1 MYDKNFPYNSL
12 PFLPGNFD
20 FEQKKFLKLTIKATE
35 EIAKL
40 NWLLHLIPNA
50 EILISPLLTKESVE
64 SSAIENIN
72 TTTLKV
78 LQSQALPLQKIQ
90 WAEKEVLHYHNA
102 ILQGFENIKKYSGIW
117 YNFLLDLQKIIEPN
131 KTGVRKIPWTV
142 IANSLWEVLYTPP
155 EWEENITKLL
165 TNLEIFIND
174 FDDDIEALIKMPVIH
189 YQFESIHPFYDGNG
203 RTGRVLMDLYLDMLG
218 ILPLPVL
225 RLSQYIYT
233 HQLKYY
239 KLLLHTT
246 KSSKYESF
254 IKFILSGVIS
264 QCKANI
270 LYVQKIRTY
279 KNKLTKPYE
288 KGSIEVVILQ
298 ILFQKIFILEKN
310 LIQTILKMWEDESEI
325 ISKIESFQDL
335 WVLSQK
341 IQWNEKYLYIP
352 GFLELISRA
361 E

>member
-1 MYDKNFPYNSL
+1 MFQADKPFNEL
-12 PFLPGNFD
+12 PILSWDLEIWEDLIVLARDAEKAIEEYIQVIQDAPGFID
-20 FEQKKFLKLTIKATE
+20 LSDYF
-35 EIAKL
+35 
-40 NWLLHLIPNA
+40 
-50 EILISPLLTKESVE
+50 ILQEALF
-64 SSAIENIN
+64 SSKIENIHIDFEEFLFLREGSYVYGYDN
-72 TTTLKV
+72 QKV
-78 LQSQALPLQKIQ
+78 LANYNALIFGRDQYRRK
-90 WAEKEVLHYHNA
+90 
-102 ILQGFENIKKYSGIW
+102 GGIW
-117 YNFLLDLQKIIEPN
+117 FTVLTFIQGILEPD
-131 KTGVRKIPWTV
+131 KQGVRKIPGTV
-142 IANSLWEVLYTPP
+142 IANHKGEVIYTPP
-155 EWEENITKLL
+155 VSEIQIIGLL
-165 TNLEIFIND
+165 SNLENFIHERESN
-174 FDDDIEALIKMPVIH
+174 IHTLIKLALIH

-203 RTGRVLMDLYLDMLG
+203 RTGRVLMDLYMDMLG

-233 HQLKYY
+233 HQWEYY

-246 KSSKYESF
+246 KSSKYDSF

-279 KNKLTKPYE
+279 KNKLTKTYE